1 MRLSA
6 LPALALVIGLSIAVS
21 TTTAETIQYD
31 DGTPEIWYGDWGV
44 ATRFTVPAEYGPM
57 WELEGISIMAQ
68 TETADSMNIKIW
80 DDAYM
85 VPGAVLFENSFE
97 TSSGSAGSWRNF
109 DVSGAGLKFAPG
121 QSFYGGLM
129 HEEPEW
135 EVAWDETNPDHE
147 RSLYWI
153 PGGDGEDR
161 WWIGSDDA
169 MIRASGTST
178 PEPSAAMLL
187 ATGAVML
194 MLCQRGRRE

>member
-6 LPALALVIGLSIAVS
+6 LPALALVIGLSVAVS

-31 DGTPEIWYGDWGV
+31 DGTPEIWYADWGV
-44 ATRFTVPAEYGPM
+44 ATRFTVPAEYGPT
-57 WELEGISIMAQ
+57 WELEGISILAQ

-80 DDAYM
+80 SDADM

-97 TSSGSAGSWRNF
+97 TSSGSSGSWRTF

-129 HEEPEW
+129 HAEPEW
-135 EVAWDETNPDHE
+135 EVAWDETHPDHE
-147 RSLYWI
+147 RSLFWT
-153 PGGDGEDR
+153 PEGEVEGM
-161 WWIGSDDA
+161 WMIWSDDA

-194 MLCQRGRRE
+194 MLCQRGRRK